1 MAQKR
6 CTVSMDFDH
15 LSAEGIFA
23 VGHSCGPQGIGDQDH
38 AFCSEHGEGGTDHAA
53 VDMDSVADD
62 LGHDLLIIKGRSN
75 DCRLPVVKGRHAVI
89 KMGGMICSRR
99 KGCAGGFVIGNCM
112 ANGNMDPFLSRSLDE
127 FHGTRLFR
135 SQSHQL
141 HKTSGVCLESF

>member
-53 VDMDSVADD
+53 VDMDPVADD
-62 LGHDLLIIKGRSN
+62 LGHDLLIIKGRSP
-75 DCRLPVVKGRHAVI
+75 LIV
-89 KMGGMICSRR
+89 
-99 KGCAGGFVIGNCM
+99 
-112 ANGNMDPFLSRSLDE
+112 LSAISFISFSLIDN
-127 FHGTRLFR
+127 H
-135 SQSHQL
+135 
-141 HKTSGVCLESF
+141 V